1 MHVKGLRVGIQHI
14 EVRLM
19 SEMKCPFC
27 DGTGETA
34 MGGVCAEC
42 AGTGTAKKENI
53 DAVATPDPD
62 TLGN

>member
-1 MHVKGLRVGIQHI
+1 
-14 EVRLM
+14 M
-19 SEMKCPFC
+19 SDVKCPFC

-53 DAVATPDPD
+53 DAVSTPNPAASED
-62 TLGN
+62 